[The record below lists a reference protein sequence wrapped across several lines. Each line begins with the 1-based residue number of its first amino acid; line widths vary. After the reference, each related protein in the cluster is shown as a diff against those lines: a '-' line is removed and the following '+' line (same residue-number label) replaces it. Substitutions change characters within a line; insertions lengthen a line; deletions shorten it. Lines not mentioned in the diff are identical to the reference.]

1 MSVRKVVFVSR
12 LRTGAE
18 EQLTHDLP
26 IEFPAHAL
34 SQIDELK
41 GVTICQGSG
50 LFVAIIEYEG
60 DFEKLLHSYFS
71 SASIHSFHFKIEKF
85 FASPPGTTDPASLP
99 LAGDV
104 FQWDGE
110 RLRQTTG

>member
-1 MSVRKVVFVSR
+1 MSVRKVVLVSR
-12 LRTGAE
+12 LRAGAE

-34 SQIDELK
+34 STIDELK

-50 LFVAIIEYEG
+50 LFVAIVEYEG
-60 DFEKLLHSYFS
+60 DFEKLLQSYFS
-71 SASIHSFHFKIEKF
+71 SPSIRSFHFKIEKYF
-85 FASPPGTTDPASLP
+85 ENPPSSTDPASLP

-110 RLRQTTG
+110 RLRQMAG